1 MAEILL
7 IDQNDDVLT
16 ITLNRPEKLNALTPK
31 LLEQLENALNA
42 AAENP
47 DISVVILKSAGPVF
61 SAGYDLNEV
70 DWITSQYPANFPDG
84 VDFKQDEK
92 DIQALLDYWLR
103 LWRFPKPI
111 IAQVQGPCLSGAG
124 ELLAICDIVMASDE
138 ASFSHPAARDLGI
151 PPTVFLWPI
160 LVGMRKTSELL
171 FTARSMDAREAL
183 QSGLINHV
191 VPAAE
196 LDTKTREIA
205 QNIAKTPADHLI
217 ILKQSTRNF
226 YDNMGIRDA
235 MAKAATLDAHFHQS
249 PTFLSFFKTVR
260 DKGMKAALAER
271 KKRFG

>member
-1 MAEILL
+1 MSEILL
-7 IDQNDDVLT
+7 AEQNGHILT
-16 ITLNRPEKLNALTPK
+16 ITLNRPKKLNALTPK
-31 LLEQLENALNA
+31 LLDLLENTLNA

-47 DISVVILKSAGPVF
+47 NISVVILKSAGPVF
-61 SAGYDLNEV
+61 SAGYDLNEA
-70 DWITSQYPANFPDG
+70 DWITSQYPANFPGG
-84 VDFKQDEK
+84 VDFERDEK
-92 DIQALLDYWLR
+92 DIQALLNYWLR

-171 FTARSMDAREAL
+171 YTARSMDADEAL
-183 QSGLINHV
+183 QAGLINHV
-191 VPAAE
+191 AQADE
-196 LDTKTREIA
+196 LEAKTREMA
-205 QNIAKTPADHLI
+205 KDIAKTPAEHLI
-217 ILKQSTRNF
+217 LLKQSTRNF
-226 YDNMGIRDA
+226 YDNMGIQNA

-260 DKGMKAALAER
+260 DKGMKAALADR
-271 KKRFG
+271 QKRFG